1 MKNKKIKIISFML
14 LMAMVIGIMP
24 IGMMDKSY
32 ASKNGQ
38 EYEHLPKIKNIVAD
52 LDVYFAV
59 TEDGRVLGGASNYY
73 TYAEPGKVANNNL
86 GKSYYTNDIKNVGI
100 NNVDKVITSRTKQ
113 HSSRAYVYDKG
124 AYIEGTVFLL
134 KNDGTILAAG
144 TNFYGQLGVGNKQ
157 NTHNFLQV
165 KVDNVKDVFSSPNST
180 FFLKENGEVWAT
192 GSNGGG
198 QLGIGN
204 ETNKDVPTKVG
215 IEGVKEVVV
224 DSNSTFF
231 LRENGEVWATG
242 YNNHGELG
250 VGNEG
255 NKYVPTKVG
264 IEGVKE
270 VIVDSNSTFFLKG
283 NGEVWATG
291 YNNHGE
297 LGVGDREYKH
307 VPTKVNIEGV
317 KEVIVDSNSTFFLR
331 ENGEVWATGYNNY
344 GQLGV
349 GDREDKYVPTKTNLV
364 NIEKVETIN
373 EEVVFYDKNNKVWMS
388 DFFFSGNFN
397 NNLFKRLEVENVE
410 KVIIRNDV
418 LDYSIHEEKTIYSSH
433 YDYTK
438 ALLLI
443 KKDGTVLG
451 NISNG
456 KDTQTIPQNSLKD
469 ITSPFY
475 YGTDFVLSERDKNV
489 NKYGSWSQS
498 HFGVEMFS
506 EDIVTFSSNVK
517 AVVDEVM
524 SRNNK
529 KYFMPNNTMITI
541 DEYGMMEYFKT
552 PIENAVSLTIPFDGR
567 RVTKVEL
574 GHIDGIGLVPLLYT
588 NDGFIHY
595 IDPSDNQVRMLPVFQ
610 NEIKGTMVYHE
621 QSNKATHYLFIKND
635 GSLVYVDKN
644 RLEQIVPINMN
655 DVAQIISSTHARP
668 DYFLMKDGTLKTLTG
683 DVTLPDGLVVKNVL
697 SNRFVELLDDK
708 IYSIQGTSAKSTDV
722 LSFMIQGATNDLLW
736 LKNGQIMQL
745 DLSGNASYLNDVNG
759 KLVKSIVKVDEN
771 STFILMLDDTT
782 KSYGDIA
789 GVGDLVNKGIDYT
802 KVSGFISNNTGTN
815 MLMMLVDMG
824 ELNCGYLY
832 NGSGKFKD
840 IAVTN
845 TALDEIKEESDFT
858 FDPQAQVEAL
868 IATIEEKIGAMTKI
882 EETEEIQNLINKL
895 PYSHQ
900 EDKNRLQQLLIDKIK
915 ELESGGVVKEAEEAV
930 KKAEETKLQADID
943 KARELVNKLP
953 EGEVKDNL
961 ITRLDKVQVEINND
975 EEYKKAQEAVE
986 KAKETQLQED
996 IDKAKELV
1004 NKLPDGANKDSLIEQ
1019 IKNLGKETIKLVGI
1033 PNITVV
1039 NGKKISVLLRDTQI
1053 EGTYNG
1059 ITFTIEGDDTRYTGT
1074 PENVPNTWTKIETL
1088 DKGNIWIRSI
1098 PAPITEQQVVDFY

>member
-215 IEGVKEVVV
+215 IEGVKEVV
-224 DSNSTFF
+224 
-231 LRENGEVWATG
+231 
-242 YNNHGELG
+242 
-250 VGNEG
+250 
-255 NKYVPTKVG
+255 
-264 IEGVKE
+264 
-270 VIVDSNSTFFLKG
+270 
-283 NGEVWATG
+283 
-291 YNNHGE
+291 
-297 LGVGDREYKH
+297 
-307 VPTKVNIEGV
+307 
-317 KEVIVDSNSTFFLR
+317 VDSNSTFFLR

-697 SNRFVELLDDK
+697 SNRFVELSDDK
-708 IYSIQGTSAKSTDV
+708 IYSMQGISVKSTDI
-722 LSFMIQGATNDLLW
+722 LNFMIQEATNDLLT
-736 LKNGQIMQL
+736 LKNSQIMKV
-745 DLSGNASYLNDVNG
+745 DENGDTSYLDDING
-759 KLVKSIVKVDEN
+759 KLIKSIVKVDEN
-771 STFILMLDDTT
+771 STFILMLDNTT
-782 KSYGDIA
+782 KAYGDISA
-789 GVGDLVNKGIDYT
+789 IGDLTNKGIDYT
-802 KVSGFISNNTGTN
+802 KIAGFISNNTGPK
-815 MLMMLVDMG
+815 MLFMVA
-824 ELNCGYLY
+824 ENGYLY
-832 NGSGKFKD
+832 NYKGNKINVIIGG
-840 IAVTN
+840 

-868 IATIEEKIGAMTKI
+868 IATIEEKIGAMIKV
-882 EETEEIQNLINKL
+882 EEAEEIQNLINKL

-915 ELESGGVVKEAEEAV
+915 EFESGGIAKETEEAV

-943 KARELVNKLP
+943 KARELVNKLS
-953 EGEVKDNL
+953 EGEVKDSL
-961 ITRLDKVQVEINND
+961 ITRLDKVQAEINND

-986 KAKETQLQED
+986 KAKKTQSQED

-1004 NKLPDGANKDSLIEQ
+1004 NNLPDGANKDSLIDQ
-1019 IKNLGKETIKLVGI
+1019 INKIEEEVNKII
-1033 PNITVV
+1033 SMPNITVV
-1039 NGKKISVLLRDTQI
+1039 NGKKISGTIRDTKV

-1059 ITFTIEGDDTRYTGT
+1059 LTFTVEGNNTRYTGI
-1074 PENVPNTWTKIETL
+1074 PKNVPNTWTKIETL
-1088 DKGNIWIRSI
+1088 DKGKIWIRSI
-1098 PAPITEQQVVDFY
+1098 SDPITEQQVVDFY